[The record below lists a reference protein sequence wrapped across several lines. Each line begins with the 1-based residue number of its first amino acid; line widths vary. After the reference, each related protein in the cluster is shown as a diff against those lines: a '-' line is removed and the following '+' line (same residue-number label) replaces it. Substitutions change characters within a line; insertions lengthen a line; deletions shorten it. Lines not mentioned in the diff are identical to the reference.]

1 MGQVSVTLKDGQLRV
16 SQNAQPNQEVLVIGH
31 TTDGTVNVAHRFT
44 SIDALRAEFGNGE
57 AVEAAA
63 QLIAKCGVVRFVK
76 CTSTAPSAPTL
87 VESDT
92 APDITVTGNPSDNYR
107 ILLTTLVGGSL
118 GTATLSFS
126 FDNGTTTEYGTITTA
141 ASITDFAA
149 ETGLTFACASGTY
162 VAGVTY
168 SVTCGRPVISG
179 ANYALALAAG
189 AAMAGPF
196 RSVLAV
202 GVASSIASQ
211 VTAVTSLD
219 TGLDTL
225 FTASTRAKRCFVEA
239 TTDSD
244 ATITSAIAST
254 TLDRVALCL
263 GHEYV
268 QSVITKRVMLR
279 SQAWS
284 IASRA
289 ARIPNSEKIGRVRS
303 GPIDDAISS
312 LTRDDAT
319 TPNAATMR
327 CCALRTREFGGVSA
341 VYGGPAHT
349 LAAGNS
355 DFSLLVRAQ
364 VADEACEI
372 FWEQAAYWLE
382 EKLELTRE
390 TTPGA
395 GDGGRLTAAQA
406 EEIAADITSQLRAQL
421 RPLVNG
427 RPSSTAA
434 VQDVIATV
442 STSNNVSTT
451 SRLEGSVSLVPFGYS
466 DSISFNVGFTL
477 SA

>member
-1 MGQVSVTLKDGQLRV
+1 MGNVSVTLKDGSLRV

-31 TTDGTVNVAHRFT
+31 TTDGAVNVAHRFT
-44 SIDALRAEFGNGE
+44 SIDALRDEFGNGE

-76 CTSTAPSAPTL
+76 CTSTPPSAPTL
-87 VESDT
+87 VEST
-92 APDITVTGNPSDNYR
+92 STPDITVTGSPSDSYE
-107 ILLTTLVGGSL
+107 ILITVVTGGTL
-118 GTATLSFS
+118 GTATLQFS
-126 FDNGTTTEYGTITTA
+126 FDGGTTNEYGVVTTA
-141 ASITDFAA
+141 ASITDYAT
-149 ETGLTFACASGTY
+149 ETGLTFACAAGTY
-162 VAGVTY
+162 VEGVTY
-168 SVTCGRPVISG
+168 SVTCARPVISG

-189 AAMAGPF
+189 AAMPGPF

-202 GVASSIASQ
+202 GIAASIANQ
-211 VTAVTSLD
+211 VTAATSIG

-225 FTASTRAKRCFVEA
+225 FAASTRAKRCFVEA

-244 ATITSAIAST
+244 ATILAAISST
-254 TLDRVALCL
+254 TLGRVALCL

-303 GPIDDAISS
+303 GPIDDPISS

-349 LAAGNS
+349 LSAGNS

-390 TTPGA
+390 STPGA

-427 RPSSTAA
+427 RPSPTAA
-434 VQDVIATV
+434 VQDVVATV
-442 STSNNVSTT
+442 STSNNVLSTSELQGT
-451 SRLEGSVSLVPFGYS
+451 ISLVPFGYS
-466 DSISFNVGFTL
+466 DSISFDVGFTL